1 MPTLIHAR
9 SIAAAPADVLSAIA
23 ETIETGFAQPIDPQV
38 GEAEVRWGSDPDVVE
53 DVERVARIR
62 QEGSESHLEVTAS
75 YHGGVPYFGWVFN
88 PMIRRSV
95 RRTLDHMAS
104 VIQARAEG
112 KDPPRRLRRPLWAP
126 PDRMTGSQAA
136 VIATICAVL
145 AITAYGGSLFTQ
157 TVDYTAR
164 SFGADDSA
172 LGVALAST
180 RVGMLVALMGSVFA
194 DRRGRRRML
203 LVSTAGLCVATLASA
218 AAPSLISFTVLQVA
232 VRGFTNLAAVV
243 GFIAATEEAPEGAR
257 AYTLALASIASAA
270 GFALGSLLLP
280 GADLHPESW
289 RALYLLGGLG
299 VVALPSLA
307 RRLPETRRYTDLGV
321 RIRKARAR
329 EVIDRTYRGR
339 FALVGATV
347 FLMTFMA
354 APASQ
359 LMNRYLAREHDYSG
373 LDILLLRA
381 TTQAVP
387 ALIAVW
393 LGGRLAESSGRKP
406 VAIWATLVM
415 AVTTAG
421 FFTTAG
427 AVLWILLLVST
438 AAGALSG
445 PSFATFNT
453 ELFPTEVRGT
463 AGAGL
468 LALGVAGSAA
478 GILLSGFLSE
488 PLGSLGLAVAITAV
502 GPLIVATLLIRRLPE
517 ARGLQLDQLSPPE
530 V

>member
-1 MPTLIHAR
+1 VPTLVHAR
-9 SIAAAPADVLSAIA
+9 SIAAAPADVLAAASEPIN
-23 ETIETGFAQPIDPQV
+23 TGFAEPADPRV
-38 GEAEVRWGSDPDVVE
+38 GDSEVRWGSAPDVVE
-53 DVERVARIR
+53 DVERVALIR
-62 QEGSESHLEVTAS
+62 PEGSGAHLELTGA

-88 PMIRRSV
+88 PLIRRSL
-95 RRTLDHMAS
+95 RRTLDHMAA

-112 KDPPRRLRRPLWAP
+112 KDLPRRLRRPLWAP
-126 PDRMTGSQAA
+126 PDRMTESQAA
-136 VIATICAVL
+136 FIATICAIL

-164 SFGADDSA
+164 SFGADDSS
-172 LGVALAST
+172 LSIALATT
-180 RVGMLVALMGSVFA
+180 RVGTLVALMGSVFA

-203 LVSTAGLCVATLASA
+203 LVSTAGLSIATLASA
-218 AAPSLISFTVLQVA
+218 AAPNFISFTVLQVA
-232 VRGFTNLAAVV
+232 ARGFTNLAAVV

-270 GFALGSLLLP
+270 GFALGSLFLP
-280 GADLHPESW
+280 AADLHPDSW
-289 RALYLLGGLG
+289 RALYVLGGLG
-299 VVALPSLA
+299 LVALGSLA
-307 RRLPETRRYTDLGV
+307 RRLPETRRYTELGV
-321 RIRKARAR
+321 RIRKARAS

-339 FALVGATV
+339 FATVGATV
-347 FLMTFMA
+347 FLMALMA

-359 LMNRYLAREHDYSG
+359 LMNRYLGQEHDYTG
-373 LDILLLRA
+373 LDILVLRA
-381 TTQAVP
+381 TTQALP

-421 FFTTAG
+421 FFTTGG
-427 AVLWILLLVST
+427 AALWILLLVST

-468 LALGVAGSAA
+468 LALGVAGSAV
-478 GILLSGFLSE
+478 GILLSGFLSD
-488 PLGSLGLAVAITAV
+488 PLGSLGLAVAITAA
-502 GPLIVATLLIRRLPE
+502 GPVIVAAFLIRRLPE
-517 ARGLQLDQLSPPE
+517 ARGIQLDQLSPPE